1 MVANLREERQWAK
14 RAMRGTTEQG
24 DFVARFQSLSTNLPA
39 SLADLETD
47 AKNHLAEVNSLLGR
61 TDFKT
66 IDAAFEQWRKT
77 SRKKYDPEWY
87 KVLGK
92 RSLRQITE
100 EVGRVPDYEI
110 FYSRG
115 SDVTHSGLYK
125 DHIKFV
131 REGFRFK
138 LIRHVSDY
146 TICCHVSWGLQYI
159 PLDALSAHI
168 ARVRNLLCPRSTLRI
183 GVRLICR

>member
-1 MVANLREERQWAK
+1 
-14 RAMRGTTEQG
+14 MRGTTEQG

-92 RSLRQITE
+92 RSLRQIT
-100 EVGRVPDYEI
+100 GYCWSTPRRRRAHLPGMPLGFKYDRNN
-110 FYSRG
+110 FCS
-115 SDVTHSGLYK
+115 
-125 DHIKFV
+125 IK
-131 REGFRFK
+131 
-138 LIRHVSDY
+138 
-146 TICCHVSWGLQYI
+146 
-159 PLDALSAHI
+159 
-168 ARVRNLLCPRSTLRI
+168 
-183 GVRLICR
+183 

>member
-1 MVANLREERQWAK
+1 
-14 RAMRGTTEQG
+14 
-24 DFVARFQSLSTNLPA
+24 
-39 SLADLETD
+39 
-47 AKNHLAEVNSLLGR
+47 LLGR

-131 REGFRFK
+131 RGGFHFK
-138 LIRHVSDY
+138 LIRHVSDSHDLMSCIMGIAIHTFGRVISTY
-146 TICCHVSWGLQYI
+146 RPGEEL
-159 PLDALSAHI
+159 ALSKKYVENWRQAYLSITHVQSSI
-168 ARVRNLLCPRSTLRI
+168 
-183 GVRLICR
+183 